1 MWDISTLS
9 AVAGVVLVPV
19 GAFVKKV
26 YSNETRLTV
35 LEANYLNLDRKMSD
49 IMVTAHNTNEKL
61 DRLVER
67 FL

>member
-26 YSNETRLTV
+26 YANETRLTV